1 MQTTFPSNPLISN
14 LLRVGRAVTWG
25 LLAGA
30 LVIVGACSDSSGPKV
45 GALASL
51 VIQPNTTPTAL
62 AGTAISTPITVVPT
76 DASGK
81 TIPGE
86 AATFAVTAGGGTIA
100 NTTGTRNADG
110 TITAPAWTLGKSAVP
125 QTLQVTIEGKSATI
139 NATVTT
145 AYSIDV
151 RFFGRTL
158 SASDK
163 ALFTDAAAR
172 LLGAIVGAVGAV
184 DATGADPANCGVT
197 GQPVLSE
204 TIRGVL
210 IYASIDSIDGPR
222 NVLAR
227 AGPCY
232 IRTDNNGNSDFRT
245 AVGVMQFDSA
255 DIASMRISGILQDV
269 ITHEMLH
276 VLGFGTFWDST
287 SNNLLVNAGTTTVA
301 YTGAS
306 GIAGCK
312 AIGGTITCSNTV
324 PVEGSQGGDGTLNG
338 HWRESTFTNELMTGF
353 IGSGGNPFSEMTIR
367 SMADLGYG
375 VDAAAADTYRIPG
388 GSIRASPD
396 IMAPS
401 SASSAAPT
409 WERPLGIKLRKLPT
423 LGLPTNR

>member
-1 MQTTFPSNPLISN
+1 LASNVLISN
-14 LLRVGRAVTWG
+14 LLRVGRAVTWA
-25 LLAGA
+25 LLALP
-30 LVIVGACSDSSGPKV
+30 LVMGACSDSSGPKV
-45 GALASL
+45 PVVSL
-51 VIQPNTTPTAL
+51 VIQPNTPPTAL
-62 AGTAISTPITVVPT
+62 AGTIVSTPIVVVPT

-81 TIPGE
+81 TVPGE
-86 AATFAVTAGGGTIA
+86 VATFAVTAGGGSIA
-100 NTTGTRNADG
+100 NTTGTGNADG

-125 QTLQVTIEGKSATI
+125 QTMQVTIEAKTATI
-139 NATVTT
+139 NATVKTS
-145 AYSIDV
+145 YSIDV

-158 SASDK
+158 SKADQ

-172 LLGAIVGAVGAV
+172 LLGAVVGAVPPV
-184 DATGADPANCGVT
+184 DAAGVDPADCGVT

-222 NVLAR
+222 EILAR

-232 IRTDNNGNSDFRT
+232 IRTDDAGNSDFRT
-245 AVGVMQFDSA
+245 AIGVMQFDSA
-255 DIASMRISGILQDV
+255 DIGSLRISGNLQEV

-287 SNNLLVNAGTTTVA
+287 SKNLLVNAGTAAVG

-324 PVEGSQGGDGTLNG
+324 PVEGSQGGDVTLNG
-338 HWRESTFTNELMTGF
+338 HWRESTFNNELMTGF
-353 IGSGGNPFSEMTIR
+353 LNNGSNPLSQMTIR
-367 SMADLGYG
+367 SMEDLGYG
-375 VDAAAADTYRIPG
+375 VDAAAADTFRIPG
-388 GSIRASPD
+388 GGLRASLD

-409 WERPLGIKLRKLPT
+409 WERPLGRKLRRLPT
-423 LGLPTNR
+423 LGLPTNVVRN